1 MSWKL
6 IPILVILLII
16 LYFVPGLQAGF
27 WAVLVILL
35 LIGLMWGIW
44 ELGDPV
50 YYS

>member
-16 LYFVPGLQAGF
+16 LYFVQGLQVGF
-27 WAVLVILL
+27 WVVLVILL
-35 LIGLMWGIW
+35 LIGLMWSIW